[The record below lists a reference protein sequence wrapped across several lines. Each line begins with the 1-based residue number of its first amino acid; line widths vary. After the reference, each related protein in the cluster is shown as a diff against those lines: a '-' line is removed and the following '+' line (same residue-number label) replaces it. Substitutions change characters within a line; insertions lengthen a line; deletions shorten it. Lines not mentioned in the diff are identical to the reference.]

1 MEKLEPTFLFNWRII
16 TLPYCGGICHTSTG
30 ISRRY
35 TCPPIMNPLHLPP
48 HPIPLGCPRAL
59 ALSAVLHALNLHW
72 SSISHMVIYMFQCYS
87 LISSHPHLLPH
98 RPIVSSLH
106 LCLFCC
112 LTRFVDQKNF
122 LTHPLE
128 SQLNQLSF
136 LYSTSWKQTKRK
148 LCYRRHSGV

>member
-1 MEKLEPTFLFNWRII
+1 MSWF
-16 TLPYCGGICHTSTG
+16 LPYINMNKL
-30 ISRRY
+30 RVYR
-35 TCPPIMNPLHLPP
+35 CPPIMNPLHLPP

-87 LISSHPHLLPH
+87 LISSHPCLLPH

-106 LCLFCC
+106 LSLFCC

-122 LTHPLE
+122 LANPLE

-136 LYSTSWKQTKRK
+136 LYSTYWKQTKRK

>member
-1 MEKLEPTFLFNWRII
+1 MVIFAIHRHELAMGVHVSHRPESP
-16 TLPYCGGICHTSTG
+16 S
-30 ISRRY
+30 S
-35 TCPPIMNPLHLPP
+35 LPP
-48 HPIPLGCPRAL
+48 HPISLGCPRAL

-87 LISSHPHLLPH
+87 LISSHPCLLPH
-98 RPIVSSLH
+98 SPIVSSLH
-106 LCLFCC
+106 LSLFCC

-122 LTHPLE
+122 LANPLE

-136 LYSTSWKQTKRK
+136 LYSTYWKQTKRK

>member
-1 MEKLEPTFLFNWRII
+1 MVFFAIHRHESAMGAYVYSHPEPQSHF
-16 TLPYCGGICHTSTG
+16 
-30 ISRRY
+30 
-35 TCPPIMNPLHLPP
+35 PP

-59 ALSAVLHALNLHW
+59 ALSALLHAPNLYW

-87 LISSHPHLLPH
+87 LISSHPCLLPH
-98 RPIVSSLH
+98 SPIVSSLH
-106 LCLFCC
+106 LSLFCC

-122 LTHPLE
+122 LANPLE

-136 LYSTSWKQTKRK
+136 LYSTYWKQTKRK